1 LVEVDRVGDDVGGLR
16 DADLAL
22 TVRFQDLGA
31 MVLDNLG
38 ELLWLATARRL
49 FA

>member
-22 TVRFQDLGA
+22 AVRLQDLGA
-31 MVLDNLG
+31 IILDNLG
-38 ELLWLATARRL
+38 ELLWLATAREL
-49 FA
+49 IA